1 MEKQA
6 DGFLSS
12 QQQQVNDAWKLMGGA
27 DKGFITIM
35 DFFKIFD
42 ETMPK
47 MFDRSIALELFK
59 ELNSDKGQGRMC
71 FKDFNDA
78 IKF

>member
-1 MEKQA
+1 M
-6 DGFLSS
+6 
-12 QQQQVNDAWKLMGGA
+12 NDAWKLMGGQ
-27 DKGFITIM
+27 DKGFITIT

-42 ETMPK
+42 DSMPK
-47 MFDRSIALELFK
+47 CFDRDIALELFK
-59 ELNSDKGQGRMC
+59 ELNSDKGQGRMS